1 MPRKFNHESKDFIG
15 RRLKP
20 ESQTT
25 GKKLKTKKK
34 PIVFIFR
41 LLRFPRTSGGTL
53 QRRLLP
59 AFRLSGQTPLRA
71 KRSKQDFCDEKSKT
85 MSETKIL
92 VVEDESITARN
103 IQNQLKGLGYRV
115 PGVASSGEEAI
126 QKAEEM
132 RPDLVLM
139 DIKLK
144 GNMDGIQAAEQIQ
157 TSFDIP
163 VIYLTAYADEAIL
176 QRAKVTEPYSYI
188 LKPFDVRE
196 LQTNIE
202 VALYKHKM
210 EEKLRAINAEQ
221 KILLEKTLTGSVRV
235 LIEILSQVNP
245 KAFGRASRIR
255 GDVKDIATQLQ
266 LPNVWQF
273 ELAAMLSQ
281 IGCVTLPP
289 KICDKVYA
297 GESLSRDELEM
308 FSSHPSIGCELL
320 ANIPRLETIARMVE
334 GQQQH
339 FEEKLTSEDMATL
352 GAQILKVTLDFD
364 QLTAQGLSHKAVFSK
379 LREQI
384 SQYNPEVLAILENLK
399 IGEVTKEERVED
411 ITESELKGDIVED
424 KDDWWIDNIT
434 VSELK
439 IGMIADED
447 IRSKSG
453 HLLMSKEQEVT
464 QAFLVRLNNLSGKIV
479 EPFRMRGRYQDEATT
494 PPDS

>member
-1 MPRKFNHESKDFIG
+1 
-15 RRLKP
+15 
-20 ESQTT
+20 
-25 GKKLKTKKK
+25 
-34 PIVFIFR
+34 
-41 LLRFPRTSGGTL
+41 
-53 QRRLLP
+53 
-59 AFRLSGQTPLRA
+59 
-71 KRSKQDFCDEKSKT
+71 

-92 VVEDESITARN
+92 VVEDERITARN
-103 IQNQLKGLGYRV
+103 IQNQLKGLGYSV
-115 PGVASSGEEAI
+115 SVVASSGEEAI

-132 RPDLVLM
+132 CPDLVLM

-176 QRAKVTEPYSYI
+176 QRAKVTAPYSYI
-188 LKPFDVRE
+188 LKPFDARE

-221 KILLEKTLTGSVRV
+221 KLLLEKTLTGSVRV

-245 KAFGRASRIR
+245 KAFSRASRIR
-255 GDVKDIATQLQ
+255 RDVKDIAIQLQ

-281 IGCVTLPP
+281 IGCVTLPS
-289 KICDKVYA
+289 KICDKIYA
-297 GESLSRDELEM
+297 GKPLSHDELEM

-339 FEEKLTSEDMATL
+339 FEEKSTSKDMVAL

-364 QLTAQGLSHKAVFSK
+364 QLTAQGLSHKAALSK
-379 LREQI
+379 LRGQI

-411 ITESELKGDIVED
+411 ITESELKGDMVED
-424 KDDWWIDNIT
+424 KDDWWVEDIT

-439 IGMIADED
+439 VGMIADED
-447 IRSKSG
+447 ICSKSG
-453 HLLMSKEQEVT
+453 FLLVSEGQEVT
-464 QAFLVRLNNLSGKIV
+464 RPILAHLYNLSDEIV
-479 EPFRMRGRYQDEATT
+479 EPFRVRGRYQD
-494 PPDS
+494 D